1 MGPYHTMYPIYI
13 SRMANMEWTFCITK
27 WENLVD
33 SFATEQ
39 SHLLFHQ
46 PDPLLYQQH
55 GLDEKLIIINN
66 CPMGK
71 KFILIN
77 HLGQGV
83 QFIVH
88 RRKLC
93 HHLNGKSPSNTLFD
107 PNSQ

>member
-13 SRMANMEWTFCITK
+13 SRMANMEWTVCITN
-27 WENLVD
+27 WENLVG
-33 SFATEQ
+33 SLATEQ

-71 KFILIN
+71 KFILMN

-93 HHLNGKSPSNTLFD
+93 HHLNGKSPCLIQKLNIR
-107 PNSQ
+107 